1 MRKAL
6 LTLAVVS
13 VFTSVASAD
22 LLVGTY
28 QCAKDSFNTNYPG
41 ETLWSSGGTG
51 TWRVAKAKQEGT
63 YYADWDDATLED
75 LQLALAGPLPSGATS
90 WEVRLGIPGNY
101 GDVAGVSVRVGA
113 FSSVTDWVEGGTDR
127 TAPIDQVN
135 PAGSCNDYASVTT
148 DGAGGVVTFLPW
160 VDPGSGNAV
169 LFWGLPAVLNTATFS
184 PNWKG
189 TGVPNWGDQ
198 VSVDTLVNQVV
209 LDAAVLNELFTNQQ
223 NRGLRTWDTGYTNE
237 AAAALGQWGS
247 TGGARLLLYAV
258 PEPASLALICLGGLG
273 LLARRRR

>member
-28 QCAKDSFNTNYPG
+28 KCARDSFNANYPG

-51 TWRVAKAKQEGT
+51 TWRAAKAKQEGT
-63 YYADWDDATLED
+63 YYADWDDATLAD
-75 LQLALAGPLPSGATS
+75 LDAAMAAPLPAGYTG
-90 WEVRLGIPGNY
+90 WEVRLVVPSGGSTNANK
-101 GDVAGVSVRVGA
+101 VVHVGA
-113 FSSVTDWVEGGTDR
+113 FSSTTDWVEGATDR
-127 TAPIDQVN
+127 TPPIDGVN

-148 DGAGGVVTFLPW
+148 DGSGGVVTFLPW

-169 LFWGLPAVLNTATFS
+169 LFWGLPDIQNSADIIGWNF
-184 PNWKG
+184 P
-189 TGVPNWGDQ
+189 GVPNWGDQ
-198 VSVDTLVNQVV
+198 ASVDQLNQVV
-209 LDAAVLNELFTNQQ
+209 LDAAVLSDLMTGQA
-223 NRGLRTWDTGYTNE
+223 NRGLRLWADDYGNE
-237 AAAALGQWGS
+237 TCAAIGQWGS
-247 TGGARLLLYAV
+247 AGGARLALYAI
-258 PEPASLALICLGGLG
+258 PEPASLALIGLGGLG